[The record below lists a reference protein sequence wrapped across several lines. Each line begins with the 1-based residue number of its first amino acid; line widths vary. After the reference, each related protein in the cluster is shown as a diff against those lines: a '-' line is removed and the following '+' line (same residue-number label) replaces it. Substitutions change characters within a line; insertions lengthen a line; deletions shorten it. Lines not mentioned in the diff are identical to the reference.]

1 MGNSLASLALG
12 PSIYSCEHMLLES
25 LIPRTPTINQQLL
38 LRYLSMTYGKKIMV
52 TLDNA
57 TRHDW
62 FSPSDQPRTTG
73 GFVADAGP
81 PCYDET
87 NMEDPEIGSGSVHPM
102 TLEVNLEATS
112 TDPPWH
118 SNNGVEAEL
127 QIGNTPTLTLRL
139 QQIVLRRYKV

>member
-1 MGNSLASLALG
+1 
-12 PSIYSCEHMLLES
+12 
-25 LIPRTPTINQQLL
+25 
-38 LRYLSMTYGKKIMV
+38 MTYGKKIMV

-102 TLEVNLEATS
+102 TLELT
-112 TDPPWH
+112 WR
-118 SNNGVEAEL
+118 L
-127 QIGNTPTLTLRL
+127 QVLIHHGTPTM
-139 QQIVLRRYKV
+139 VLKLSCRSATHQL